1 MPIVYAVKNVMS
13 KPLITVDSEASCQ
26 DAIRVMA
33 EKDIGAVVVTEKGK
47 PVGIVTE
54 RDILKKVCPNV
65 SCMKVKVR
73 EIMSKPLITVDANTP
88 IGEAVSIMVDRNI
101 RRLLVTEGGKIV
113 GIVTQKDLM
122 KGTLDAFMAMASV

>member
-1 MPIVYAVKNVMS
+1 
-13 KPLITVDSEASCQ
+13 
-26 DAIRVMA
+26 MA
-33 EKDIGAVVVTEKGK
+33 EKNIGAVVVTEKGK